1 MDTVAGVTDPAPIR
15 LALVDDDPMVRSA
28 LRMMLG
34 GDSGIEVVA
43 EAADGEQALTVV
55 PESGAD
61 VVLMDIRMPVRD
73 GLSATE
79 LLLHRHPALK
89 VIVLTTFDAD
99 DMVLSALRLGA
110 AGFMLKDT
118 PPARLVEAV
127 RTVASGQPMLSPS
140 VTAQLIAAVT
150 QPLPVESDR
159 SRTAR
164 SAMSTLTDREREVA
178 AAVGRGLSNAEISG
192 ELFMS
197 VPTVK
202 THVGRLFTKLDVD
215 NRVQLAILVHDA
227 DH

>member
-1 MDTVAGVTDPAPIR
+1 
-15 LALVDDDPMVRSA
+15 MVRSA

-34 GDSGIEVVA
+34 GNSGIDVVG
-43 EAADGEQALTVV
+43 EAANGEESLTLV
-55 PESGAD
+55 PASGAE

-79 LLLHRHPALK
+79 LLLQRHPGLK
-89 VIVLTTFDAD
+89 VIVLTTFDTD

-127 RTVASGQPMLSPS
+127 RTVAAGQPMLSPS
-140 VTAQLIAAVT
+140 VTAQLIAAVS
-150 QPLPVESDR
+150 QPAPAESDR
-159 SRTAR
+159 SVSAR
-164 SAMSTLTDREREVA
+164 SSMAALTDREREVA
-178 AAVGRGLSNAEISG
+178 VAVGRGLSNAEISA

-227 DH
+227 AE